1 MHSKMR
7 KPDTIDYFLKTAWQS
22 VANSYNHAASKVGLT
37 QASGYVLINIRKEG
51 TAVSQ
56 IASLLGVRS
65 TSLSRMLSAM
75 EAQGFIYRQASPQ
88 DKRSVKVFLTPLGLE
103 KRELA
108 KTIVRDF
115 NEYLTT
121 EMSESERIRLESS
134 LVKINQLAQKYL
146 QDKIRSNA
154 ESKI

>member
-1 MHSKMR
+1 MR
-7 KPDTIDYFLKTAWQS
+7 KASTIDYILKTDWQS

-56 IASLLGVRS
+56 IANLLGVRS

-75 EAQGFIYRQASPQ
+75 ESQGYIYREASPQ
-88 DKRSVKVFLTPLGLE
+88 DKRSVKVFLTPLGAE

-115 NEYLTT
+115 NEYLTS
-121 EMSESERIRLESS
+121 EMSESERMRLESS
-134 LVKINQLAQKYL
+134 LVKVNQLAQKYL
-146 QDKIRSNA
+146 QEKIRSKA